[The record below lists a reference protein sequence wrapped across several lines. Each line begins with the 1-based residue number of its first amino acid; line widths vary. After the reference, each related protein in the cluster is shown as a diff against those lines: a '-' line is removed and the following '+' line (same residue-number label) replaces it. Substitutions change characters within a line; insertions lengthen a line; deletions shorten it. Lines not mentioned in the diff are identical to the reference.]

1 MWNNRERSHHKPPHG
16 IRGKK
21 TNNKHIFIVKISKT
35 KGTMKLSMNEAEDLV
50 GRVKADEEGKYLTD
64 HFVKILCAT

>member
-1 MWNNRERSHHKPPHG
+1 
-16 IRGKK
+16 
-21 TNNKHIFIVKISKT
+21 
-35 KGTMKLSMNEAEDLV
+35 MKLSMHEAEDLV